1 MPLRMYLYGMNA
13 HQFVIAGLFCPSFLF
28 AQETLS
34 LNEVWNSGLFF
45 PSSANGFDA
54 MQDGKHYLVLEEDLL
69 KYHFEKEAPTD
80 TFQFYV
86 GSERLIPETYEL
98 SSDEN
103 RILLGTDLK
112 SIYRYST
119 QGIYFWANLKDGQAQ
134 RLGGG
139 PISYPSFSP
148 DNRHLVFQKGNN
160 LFLKNV
166 ENGTERAIT
175 TDGEKNAIIHGSGDW
190 VYEEEFSLVKAYEF
204 SEKGSWLAWLR
215 FDEREVPEYNMTMFQ
230 GQLYPTDY
238 RFKYPKV
245 GQPNSRV
252 DLMVCQ
258 LPEGQP
264 KRIPMPLHLEYVPR
278 IVWKGDGELL
288 LMGLNRLQNH
298 LWLYS
303 VNPTDATF
311 RLVYEDSSNTY
322 LEIPD
327 PIVVVP
333 GTSDVILTSERSG
346 FKHLYRVNVLSGQ
359 IVPLTSG
366 NWEVTGIVGYH
377 EKSKEVFFSSTEFS
391 VTEQKICAVDAKGK
405 RRMPISTLGQQA
417 ADLCGDYL
425 VLTYSEAHR
434 PYRSDLYS
442 LKGKRIK
449 NLVNNEDLEEEYARR
464 RFTKPEF
471 LQVPAADGSALNAYL
486 IKPSSFSPQN
496 RYGLLMYV
504 YGGPG
509 SQLVQNDWLG
519 PNYGWFQYLASQGIL
534 VACVDNRG
542 TGGRGKSF
550 RDITYGR
557 LGEIE
562 TADQLAAV
570 DWFAGQP
577 WIDSTRIGYFGWS
590 YGGYMSALCVL
601 KGAGKIRASVSV
613 APVTNWKFY
622 DNIYTERY
630 MGTLETNPK
639 GFDAQSPISMAANLE
654 GALLLIHG
662 SGDDNV
668 HWQNAAELSS
678 ALVKANKDFEQFIYP
693 DKNHGIY
700 GGATRSHLYRKMSK
714 FILEHLGGSNHK

>member
-1 MPLRMYLYGMNA
+1 MYLYGMNA
-13 HQFVIAGLFCPSFLF
+13 SRFLIAGLFCPSILF
-28 AQETLS
+28 AQESLS
-34 LNEVWNSGLFF
+34 LNEVWSSGLFF
-45 PSSANGFDA
+45 PASANGFDA
-54 MQDGKHYLVLEEDLL
+54 MKDGKHYLVLEEDLL
-69 KYHFEKEAPTD
+69 KYHFEKEAATD
-80 TFQFYV
+80 TFRFSF
-86 GSERLIPETYEL
+86 GSQPLIPETYEL
-98 SSDEN
+98 SPDEN
-103 RILLGTDLK
+103 RIILGTDLK

-119 QGIYFWANLKDGQAQ
+119 EGTYFWANIKDGLAQ

-139 PISYPSFSP
+139 PISYPTFSP
-148 DNRHLVFQKGNN
+148 DNRHLVFQRENN
-160 LFLKNV
+160 LVLKNV

-175 TDGEKNAIIHGSGDW
+175 TDGETNAIIHGSGDW
-190 VYEEEFSLVKAYEF
+190 VYEEEFGLVKAFEF
-204 SEKGSWLAWLR
+204 SEDGTWLAWLR

-230 GQLYPTDY
+230 GQLYPIDY

-252 DLMVCQ
+252 DLMLCQ
-258 LPEGQP
+258 LPNGQP
-264 KRIPMPLHLEYVPR
+264 KRLSLPLHLEYAPR
-278 IVWKGDGELL
+278 IVWNGNGELL

-298 LWLYS
+298 LWLYA
-303 VNPTDATF
+303 VNPTDGTF

-327 PIVVVP
+327 PIVIVP

-346 FKHLYRVNVLSGQ
+346 FKHLYRVNGSNGQ
-359 IVPLTSG
+359 TLPLTSG

-377 EKSKEVFFSSTEFS
+377 EKSKEVFYSSTEFS
-391 VTEQKICAVDAKGK
+391 VVEQKIYAVDAKGK
-405 RRMPISTLGQQA
+405 RRMPVLTSGQQTA
-417 ADLCGDYL
+417 ELCGDYL
-425 VLTYSEAHR
+425 VLTHSEAHR
-434 PYRSDLYS
+434 PFRSDLYS

-449 NLVNNEDLEEEYARR
+449 NLVNNDELEEEYARR
-464 RFTKPEF
+464 GFAKPEF
-471 LQVPAADGSALNAYL
+471 IQVPAADGSPLNAYL
-486 IKPSSFSPQN
+486 IKPSSFSVQKK
-496 RYGLLMYV
+496 YGLLMYV

-509 SQLVQNDWLG
+509 SQLVQNDWMG

-577 WIDSTRIGYFGWS
+577 WIDSNRIGYFGWS

-601 KGAGKIRASVSV
+601 KGAGKIRAAVSV

-678 ALVKANKDFEQFIYP
+678 ALIKANKDFEQFIYP

-700 GGATRSHLYRKMSK
+700 GGPTRSHLYRKMTK
-714 FILEHLGGSNHK
+714 FILEHLDSGRP

>member
-1 MPLRMYLYGMNA
+1 MYLYGMNA
-13 HQFVIAGLFCPSFLF
+13 SRFLIAGLFCPSILF
-28 AQETLS
+28 AQESLS
-34 LNEVWNSGLFF
+34 LNEVWSSGLFF
-45 PSSANGFDA
+45 PASANGFDA
-54 MQDGKHYLVLEEDLL
+54 MKDGKHYLVLEEDLL
-69 KYHFEKEAPTD
+69 KYHFEKGAATD
-80 TFQFYV
+80 TFRFSF
-86 GSERLIPETYEL
+86 GSQPLIPETYEL
-98 SSDEN
+98 SPDEN
-103 RILLGTDLK
+103 RIILGTDLK

-119 QGIYFWANLKDGQAQ
+119 EGTYFWANIKDGLAQ

-139 PISYPSFSP
+139 PISYPTFSP
-148 DNRHLVFQKGNN
+148 DNRHLVFQRENN
-160 LFLKNV
+160 LVLKNV

-175 TDGEKNAIIHGSGDW
+175 TDGETNAIIHGSGDW
-190 VYEEEFSLVKAYEF
+190 VYEEEFGLVKAFEF
-204 SEKGSWLAWLR
+204 SEDGTWLAWLR

-230 GQLYPTDY
+230 GQLYPIDY

-252 DLMVCQ
+252 DLMLCQ
-258 LPEGQP
+258 LPNGQP
-264 KRIPMPLHLEYVPR
+264 KRLSLPLHLEYAPR
-278 IVWKGDGELL
+278 IVWNGNGELL

-298 LWLYS
+298 LWLYA
-303 VNPTDATF
+303 VNPTDGTF

-327 PIVVVP
+327 PIVIVP

-346 FKHLYRVNVLSGQ
+346 FKHLYRVNGSNGQ
-359 IVPLTSG
+359 TLPLTSG

-377 EKSKEVFFSSTEFS
+377 EKSKEVFYSSTEFS
-391 VTEQKICAVDAKGK
+391 VVEQKIYAVDAKGK
-405 RRMPISTLGQQA
+405 RRMPVLTSGQQTA
-417 ADLCGDYL
+417 ELCGDYL
-425 VLTYSEAHR
+425 VLTHSEAHR
-434 PYRSDLYS
+434 PFRSDLYS

-449 NLVNNEDLEEEYARR
+449 NLVNNDELEEEYARR
-464 RFTKPEF
+464 GFAKPEF
-471 LQVPAADGSALNAYL
+471 IQVPAADGSPLNAYL
-486 IKPSSFSPQN
+486 IKPSSFSVQKK
-496 RYGLLMYV
+496 YGLLMYV

-509 SQLVQNDWLG
+509 SQLVQNDWMG

-550 RDITYGR
+550 RDITYCR

-601 KGAGKIRASVSV
+601 KGAGKIRAAVSV

-678 ALVKANKDFEQFIYP
+678 ALIKANKDFEQFIYP

-700 GGATRSHLYRKMSK
+700 GGPTRSHLYRKMTK
-714 FILEHLGGSNHK
+714 FILEHLDSGRP

>member
-1 MPLRMYLYGMNA
+1 MNA

-190 VYEEEFSLVKAYEF
+190 VYEEEFGLVKAYEF

-714 FILEHLGGSNHK
+714 FILEHLGGSNHQ

>member
-1 MPLRMYLYGMNA
+1 MYLYGMNTSR
-13 HQFVIAGLFCPSFLF
+13 FFIAAFFSSSFLC
-28 AQETLS
+28 AQESLS

-45 PSSANGFDA
+45 PASANGYDA
-54 MQDGKHYLVLEEDLL
+54 MQDGKHYLVLEEDLI
-69 KYHFEKEAPTD
+69 KYHFEKEAATD
-80 TFQFYV
+80 TFRFFV
-86 GSERLIPETYEL
+86 GSQPLIPETYEL
-98 SSDEN
+98 SPDEN
-103 RILLGTDLK
+103 RIILGTEIK
-112 SIYRYST
+112 SVYRYSN
-119 QGIYFWANLKDGQAQ
+119 QGRYFWANLKDGQAHP
-134 RLGGG
+134 LGSGL
-139 PISYPSFSP
+139 ISYPTFSP
-148 DNRHLVFQKGNN
+148 DNRHLVFQRENN

-175 TDGEKNAIIHGSGDW
+175 TDGETNAIIHGSGDW
-190 VYEEEFSLVKAYEF
+190 VYEEEFSLVKAFEF
-204 SEKGSWLAWLR
+204 SEDGTWLAWLR
-215 FDEREVPEYNMTMFQ
+215 FDERDVPEYNMTMFQ
-230 GQLYPTDY
+230 GQLYPSDY

-252 DLMVCQ
+252 DLMLCQ
-258 LPEGQP
+258 IPEGQP
-264 KRIPMPLHLEYVPR
+264 KRISLPLHLEYAPR
-278 IVWKGDGELL
+278 IVWNGNGELL

-298 LWLYS
+298 LWLYA

-327 PIVVVP
+327 PIVIVP

-346 FKHLYRVNVLSGQ
+346 FKHLYRVNGSSGQ
-359 IVPLTSG
+359 TLPLTSG

-377 EKSKEVFFSSTEFS
+377 EKSKEVFYSSTEIS
-391 VTEQKICAVDAKGK
+391 ATEQKIHAVDAKGK
-405 RRMPISTLGQQA
+405 RRMPVLTSGQQT

-425 VLTYSEAHR
+425 VLTHSEAHR
-434 PYRSDLYS
+434 PFRSDLYS

-449 NLVNNEDLEEEYARR
+449 NLVNNDELEEEYARR
-464 RFTKPEF
+464 GFTKPEF
-471 LQVPAADGSALNAYL
+471 IQVPAADGSALNAYL
-486 IKPSSFSPQN
+486 IKPSSFSAQK

-509 SQLVQNDWLG
+509 SQLVQNDWMG

-601 KGAGKIRASVSV
+601 KGAGKIRAAVSV

-700 GGATRSHLYRKMSK
+700 GGPTRSHLYRKMTK
-714 FILEHLGGSNHK
+714 FILEHLESGRP

>member
-1 MPLRMYLYGMNA
+1 MYLYGMNA
-13 HQFVIAGLFCPSFLF
+13 SRFLIAGLFCPSILF
-28 AQETLS
+28 AQESLS
-34 LNEVWNSGLFF
+34 LNEVWSSGLFF
-45 PSSANGFDA
+45 PASANGFDA
-54 MQDGKHYLVLEEDLL
+54 MKDGKHYLVLEEDLL
-69 KYHFEKEAPTD
+69 KYHFEKGAATD
-80 TFQFYV
+80 TFRFSF
-86 GSERLIPETYEL
+86 GSQPLIPETYEL
-98 SSDEN
+98 SPDEN
-103 RILLGTDLK
+103 RIILGTDLK

-119 QGIYFWANLKDGQAQ
+119 EGTYFWANIKDGLAQ

-139 PISYPSFSP
+139 PISYPTFSP
-148 DNRHLVFQKGNN
+148 DNRHLVFQRENN
-160 LFLKNV
+160 LVLKNV

-175 TDGEKNAIIHGSGDW
+175 TDGETNAIIHGSGDW
-190 VYEEEFSLVKAYEF
+190 VYEEEFGLVKAFEF
-204 SEKGSWLAWLR
+204 SEDGTWLAWLR

-230 GQLYPTDY
+230 GQLYPFDY

-252 DLMVCQ
+252 DLMLCQ
-258 LPEGQP
+258 LPDGQP
-264 KRIPMPLHLEYVPR
+264 KRLSLPLHLEYAPR
-278 IVWKGDGELL
+278 IVWNGNGELL

-298 LWLYS
+298 LWLYA
-303 VNPTDATF
+303 VNPTDGTF

-327 PIVVVP
+327 PIVIVP

-346 FKHLYRVNVLSGQ
+346 FKHLYRVNGSNGQ
-359 IVPLTSG
+359 TLPLTSG

-377 EKSKEVFFSSTEFS
+377 EKSKEVFYSSTEFS
-391 VTEQKICAVDAKGK
+391 VVEQKIHAVDAKGK
-405 RRMPISTLGQQA
+405 RRMPVLTSGQQTA
-417 ADLCGDYL
+417 ELCGDYL
-425 VLTYSEAHR
+425 VLTHSEAHR
-434 PYRSDLYS
+434 PFRSDLYS
-442 LKGKRIK
+442 FKGKRIK
-449 NLVNNEDLEEEYARR
+449 NLVNNDELEEEYARR
-464 RFTKPEF
+464 GFAKPEF
-471 LQVPAADGSALNAYL
+471 IQVPAADGSALNAYL
-486 IKPSSFSPQN
+486 IKPSSFSVQKK
-496 RYGLLMYV
+496 YGLLMYV

-509 SQLVQNDWLG
+509 SQLVQNDWMG

-601 KGAGKIRASVSV
+601 KGAGKIRAAVSV

-700 GGATRSHLYRKMSK
+700 GGPTRSHLYRKMTK
-714 FILEHLGGSNHK
+714 FILEHLDSGRP

>member
-1 MPLRMYLYGMNA
+1 ML
-13 HQFVIAGLFCPSFLF
+13 
-28 AQETLS
+28 
-34 LNEVWNSGLFF
+34 
-45 PSSANGFDA
+45 
-54 MQDGKHYLVLEEDLL
+54 
-69 KYHFEKEAPTD
+69 
-80 TFQFYV
+80 
-86 GSERLIPETYEL
+86 
-98 SSDEN
+98 
-103 RILLGTDLK
+103 
-112 SIYRYST
+112 
-119 QGIYFWANLKDGQAQ
+119 
-134 RLGGG
+134 
-139 PISYPSFSP
+139 
-148 DNRHLVFQKGNN
+148 
-160 LFLKNV
+160 
-166 ENGTERAIT
+166 
-175 TDGEKNAIIHGSGDW
+175 
-190 VYEEEFSLVKAYEF
+190 
-204 SEKGSWLAWLR
+204 
-215 FDEREVPEYNMTMFQ
+215 
-230 GQLYPTDY
+230 
-238 RFKYPKV
+238 
-245 GQPNSRV
+245 
-252 DLMVCQ
+252 CQ
-258 LPEGQP
+258 IPEGQP
-264 KRIPMPLHLEYVPR
+264 KRISLPLHLEYAPR
-278 IVWKGDGELL
+278 IVWNGNGELL

-298 LWLYS
+298 LWLYA

-327 PIVVVP
+327 PIVIVP

-346 FKHLYRVNVLSGQ
+346 FKHLYRVNGSSGQ
-359 IVPLTSG
+359 TLPLTSG

-377 EKSKEVFFSSTEFS
+377 EKSKEVFYSSTEFS
-391 VTEQKICAVDAKGK
+391 ATEQKIHAVDAKGK
-405 RRMPISTLGQQA
+405 RRMPVLTSGQQT

-425 VLTYSEAHR
+425 VLTHSEAHR
-434 PYRSDLYS
+434 PFRSDLYS

-449 NLVNNEDLEEEYARR
+449 NLANNDELEEEYARR
-464 RFTKPEF
+464 GFTKPEF
-471 LQVPAADGSALNAYL
+471 IQVPAADGSALNAYL
-486 IKPSSFSPQN
+486 IKPSSFSAQK

-509 SQLVQNDWLG
+509 SQLVQNDWMG

-601 KGAGKIRASVSV
+601 KGAGKIRAAVSV

-700 GGATRSHLYRKMSK
+700 GGPTRSHLYRKMTK
-714 FILEHLGGSNHK
+714 FILEHLESGRP

>member
-1 MPLRMYLYGMNA
+1 MNA
-13 HQFVIAGLFCPSFLF
+13 SRFLIAGLFCPSILF
-28 AQETLS
+28 AQESLS
-34 LNEVWNSGLFF
+34 LNEVWSSGLFF
-45 PSSANGFDA
+45 PASANGFDA
-54 MQDGKHYLVLEEDLL
+54 MKDGKHYLVLEEDLL
-69 KYHFEKEAPTD
+69 KYHFEKGAATD
-80 TFQFYV
+80 TFRFSF
-86 GSERLIPETYEL
+86 GSQPLIPETYEL
-98 SSDEN
+98 SPDEN
-103 RILLGTDLK
+103 RIILGTDLK

-119 QGIYFWANLKDGQAQ
+119 EGTYFWANIKDGLAQ

-139 PISYPSFSP
+139 PISYPTFSP
-148 DNRHLVFQKGNN
+148 DNRHLVFQRENN
-160 LFLKNV
+160 LVLKNV

-175 TDGEKNAIIHGSGDW
+175 TDGETNAIIHGSGDW
-190 VYEEEFSLVKAYEF
+190 VYEEEFGLVKAFEF
-204 SEKGSWLAWLR
+204 SEDGTWLAWLR

-230 GQLYPTDY
+230 GQLYPIDY

-252 DLMVCQ
+252 DLMLCQ
-258 LPEGQP
+258 LPNGQP
-264 KRIPMPLHLEYVPR
+264 KRLSLPLHLEYAPR
-278 IVWKGDGELL
+278 IVWNGNGELL

-298 LWLYS
+298 LWLYA
-303 VNPTDATF
+303 VNPTDGTF

-327 PIVVVP
+327 PIVIVP

-346 FKHLYRVNVLSGQ
+346 FKHLYRVNGSNGQ
-359 IVPLTSG
+359 TLPLTSG

-377 EKSKEVFFSSTEFS
+377 EKSKEVFYSSTEFS
-391 VTEQKICAVDAKGK
+391 VVEQKIYAVDAKGK
-405 RRMPISTLGQQA
+405 RRMPVLTSGQQTA
-417 ADLCGDYL
+417 ELCGDYL
-425 VLTYSEAHR
+425 VLTHSEAHR
-434 PYRSDLYS
+434 PFRSDLYS

-449 NLVNNEDLEEEYARR
+449 NLVNNDELEEEYARR
-464 RFTKPEF
+464 GFAKPEF
-471 LQVPAADGSALNAYL
+471 IQVPAADGSPLNAYL
-486 IKPSSFSPQN
+486 IKPSSFSVQKK
-496 RYGLLMYV
+496 YGLLMYV

-509 SQLVQNDWLG
+509 SQLVQNDWMG

-550 RDITYGR
+550 RDITYCR

-601 KGAGKIRASVSV
+601 KGAGKIRAAVSV

-678 ALVKANKDFEQFIYP
+678 ALIKANKDFEQFIYP

-700 GGATRSHLYRKMSK
+700 GGPTRSHLYRKMTK
-714 FILEHLGGSNHK
+714 FILEHLDSGRP